1 MKHVYVMLIQS
12 TYVLVGSLSLFVPA
26 APLQALHPAQITAA
40 IRDCSTA
47 EQLVAGTDTTACWR
61 HERHQPGSSHHSAV
75 TAALQVASTVCS
87 LLGAVLAAG
96 DT

>member
-1 MKHVYVMLIQS
+1 MKHVYVMLVQS

-47 EQLVAGTDTTACWR
+47 EQLVALIQQHVGGMNAINLAAAITQLSRLRCRQRQPYTACLE
-61 HERHQPGSSHHSAV
+61 HYMQ
-75 TAALQVASTVCS
+75 
-87 LLGAVLAAG
+87 LG
-96 DT
+96 